1 MIKDLNSATAR
12 YLIPWHLDDDD
23 VDLAAA
29 VTVIMIP
36 WQLAVV
42 LEAQVAC
49 YSVVNMTYLSPFWGQ
64 WAIYI
69 MVHTISISISASL
82 PPPPPTT
89 TTTTIIVKDSD

>member
-29 VTVIMIP
+29 VTVNMIP

-49 YSVVNMTYLSPFWGQ
+49 YSAVNMIYLSPFWGNGP
-64 WAIYI
+64 
-69 MVHTISISISASL
+69 SILWSTQYLFLSASL
-82 PPPPPTT
+82 HHNNNNNNNYNYYNNS
-89 TTTTIIVKDSD
+89 KR